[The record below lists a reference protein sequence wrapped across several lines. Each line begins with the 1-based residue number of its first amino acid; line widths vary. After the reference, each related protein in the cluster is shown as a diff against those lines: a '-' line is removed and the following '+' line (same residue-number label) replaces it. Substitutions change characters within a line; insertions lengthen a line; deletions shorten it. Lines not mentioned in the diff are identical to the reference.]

1 MQARF
6 NIRRGLA
13 VAAAC
18 GALLCGGA
26 AGAAEPTPA
35 QKQALQ
41 ARLEQAVLD
50 HDQGRLDQAR
60 EAFEGLAR
68 AGVPAAGYNLAVMHL
83 KRELPGASN
92 AEALRLMTRAA
103 EQGFVT
109 ATYGVARLY
118 ETGEAGRRDLGEA
131 SRWYLRAA
139 EQGSVDGQVEIATAY
154 YLGRGAAKDLPAAAR
169 WYREAA
175 KGGDVG
181 AQYIIAS
188 MYESGM
194 GVAHDLRLARYWY
207 EAAARSGD
215 EVAPAKLREIDA
227 RLGGGASP
235 GAAPAGPL
243 TTRP

>member
-1 MQARF
+1 MQARSTLRF
-6 NIRRGLA
+6 AL
-13 VAAAC
+13 AAAAW
-18 GALLCGGA
+18 ALLA
-26 AGAAEPTPA
+26 AGAQAAEPTPA
-35 QKQALQ
+35 QKEALQ
-41 ARLEQAVLD
+41 ARLEDAVRD
-50 HDQGRLDQAR
+50 HDQGRLEQAR

-92 AEALRLMTRAA
+92 SEALRLMTRAA

-118 ETGEAGRRDLGEA
+118 ETGDAGRRDLDEA
-131 SRWYLRAA
+131 GRWYLRAA
-139 EQGSVDGQVEIATAY
+139 QQGSVDGQVEIATAY
-154 YLGRGAAKDLPAAAR
+154 YLGRGAAKDLPAAAH

-188 MYESGM
+188 MYESGV

-207 EAAARSGD
+207 AVAARGGD

-227 RLGGGASP
+227 RLGTGS
-235 GAAPAGPL
+235 APAPL